1 VKRPALDDRVRL
13 RPWWR
18 RLDRQQ
24 ARIIADIRAEIA
36 EQGVAIVAE
45 RVRLR
50 GMELPVHY
58 TVGLTRHEDHPEV
71 IVVDECCE
79 CADQLLG
86 AVADVVRQGVR
97 LGPGWG
103 IRIDGVDHV
112 LVEVANPNVVHLAQC
127 IYANPGHHVP
137 ALELVPA
144 TP

>member
-1 VKRPALDDRVRL
+1 VKPPALDKRARSQ
-13 RPWWR
+13 PWWR
-18 RLDRQQ
+18 RVDREQS
-24 ARIIADIRAEIA
+24 RILADIRAEIA
-36 EQGVAIVAE
+36 DQGVAIVAE

-97 LGPGWG
+97 LSSGWG

-112 LVEVANPNVVHLAQC
+112 LVEVMNPNVLHMAQLV
-127 IYANPGHHVP
+127 YAHPGQHVP

-144 TP
+144 A